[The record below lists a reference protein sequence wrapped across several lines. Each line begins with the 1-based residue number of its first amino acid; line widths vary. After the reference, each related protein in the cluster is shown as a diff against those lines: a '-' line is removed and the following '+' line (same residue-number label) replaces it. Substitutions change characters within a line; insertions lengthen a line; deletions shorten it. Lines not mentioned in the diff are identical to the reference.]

1 MVSFDSTAYKAQL
14 NVWGKDK
21 DLVKNLKS
29 IAEKL
34 QRDPSSTAYANAD
47 LVSLYAV
54 DPLWTASDLA
64 SHRSELAKVL
74 RPIKKP
80 IVKQG
85 LEPVLEALGTS
96 HFDNPSF
103 WLNLD
108 TLRQQEAAQAR
119 ANFVKFLLADPLL
132 AYKAI
137 SQKDLHES
145 FKAQGVPSSEY
156 QSYEKELKN
165 NGVTI
170 FDRKLA
176 DDAESF
182 IVPGGVAS
190 SWKDARNR
198 GAFTSIFDVLLL
210 HISRNER
217 QQLSF
222 YSNLA
227 YGTTAITTD
236 TVQKADQRATT
247 ASDSNEVQIA
257 HKILAALKN
266 EVKSNSELQLI
277 VFKIFEE
284 YVQKK
289 LQRNEL
295 GAAVANDLVDLGIN
309 PVDANILLSLL
320 ATTGSGQRINGLNR
334 TEEHLQRGELGS
346 AQQTFSSVDRNTVEP
361 EAYARIEK
369 LLNTQLEKKKQL
381 LETYKTALG
390 TKKLEAARQAI
401 TEAQRLDTEDES
413 LRGKLEAIPP
423 EPAGNLSVSISANS
437 AILNWAKSASSD
449 VSYTV
454 VRRTGGASS
463 SPADGEI
470 IAKNIDALTAE
481 DKNPVIATTVFYT
494 VFAERTG
501 QFSDATSTKAE
512 VYPQPANFTVQATS
526 ATSIHASWT
535 VVRETSST
543 TVEVFDSRGNSIHQ
557 ATTSDSKLLLDSL
570 ITGEKYTVSLVA
582 NYVSPSGTVVS
593 AAVQASSVPREKANP
608 VTGVDH
614 TTNNSEIQLEWS
626 SLPPGF
632 STEVWIL
639 PLHDNGMDFGDIVTA
654 DQLTAAGGCRA
665 SLISQSDR
673 GGTTYYTIKAHKG
686 ILRIYP
692 LVLVES
698 GYLVGDYVSSG
709 VIEPAK
715 NVTVEYFND
724 TIKLAWEWTGDT
736 RQMEL
741 AWLDSQGYS
750 QRELVT
756 LASYRRNGG
765 AVIQGR
771 NISNLTIAATTK
783 VDGET
788 IVSAPASIPLKQDN
802 KIEIS
807 YEQKIKSSGLFSKPS
822 TTITAR
828 SLKGYQ
834 GNVPVHLC
842 LSLNPYFP
850 LDANGCLVLDRF
862 DLDFSTSDVATYSF
876 DIPKTA
882 IPKGTKQF
890 WLVLFPQEPA
900 SVKINQPHTS
910 QLKG

>member
-21 DLVKNLKS
+21 DLVKKLKS

-34 QRDPSSTAYANAD
+34 QRNPSSTAYASAN
-47 LVSLYAV
+47 LMSLYAV
-54 DPLWTASDLA
+54 DPSWSASDLA
-64 SHRSELAKVL
+64 SHRLELAKVL

-80 IVKQG
+80 IVKQS
-85 LEPVLEALGTS
+85 LEPVLEALGKT

-108 TLRQQEAAQAR
+108 SLRQQEVAQTR
-119 ANFVKFLLADPLL
+119 KDFVKFLLADPSM
-132 AYKAI
+132 AYSAI
-137 SQKDLHES
+137 SRKELYES
-145 FKAQGVPSSEY
+145 FKAQGVPGAEF
-156 QSYEKELKN
+156 QSYEKELQN
-165 NGVTI
+165 NGVNI
-170 FDRKLA
+170 FERKLA

-182 IVPGGVAS
+182 SIPGGVAS

-198 GAFTSIFDVLLL
+198 GVFNSIFDVLLL
-210 HISRNER
+210 HVAQNER
-217 QQLSF
+217 RQLSF

-236 TVQKADQRATT
+236 TIQKADQRATT

-266 EVKSNSELQLI
+266 EVKSNSELRLV

-309 PVDANILLSLL
+309 QADANILLSLL

-334 TEEHLQRGELGS
+334 TVEHLQKGELGS
-346 AQQTFSSVDRNTVEP
+346 AQQTFSSVDPNTAEP
-361 EAYARIEK
+361 DEYARIEK
-369 LLNTQLEKKKQL
+369 ILDTQIEKKKQL
-381 LETYKTALG
+381 LEAYKTALG
-390 TKKLEAARQAI
+390 AKKLEEARQAI
-401 TEAQRLDTEDES
+401 AGAQRLDTEDDS
-413 LRGKLEAIPP
+413 LRGKVEAIPP
-423 EPAGNLSVSISANS
+423 EPAGNLTVSISANS
-437 AILNWAKSASSD
+437 AVLNWAKSASSD
-449 VSYTV
+449 ISYTV
-454 VRRTGGASS
+454 VRKTGGASS
-463 SPADGEI
+463 SPVDGEV
-470 IAKNIDALTAE
+470 IAKNIGALTAE
-481 DKNPVIATTVFYT
+481 DKNPTIATTVFYT

-501 QFSDATSTKAE
+501 QFSEAASTKAE
-512 VYPQPANFTVQATS
+512 AYPQPANFTVQATS
-526 ATSIHASWT
+526 STSIHAVWT
-535 VVRETSST
+535 VAVEASST

-557 ATTSDSKLLLDSL
+557 VTTSDSKLLLDSL
-570 ITGEKYTVSLVA
+570 ITGEKYTVTLVA
-582 NYVSPSGTVVS
+582 NYVSSSGTVAS
-593 AAVQASSVPREKANP
+593 AAIQASSVPREKSDP
-608 VTGVDH
+608 VTGVDY
-614 TTNNSEIQLEWS
+614 TINNSEIQLEWS
-626 SLPPGF
+626 SLPPGY
-632 STEVWIL
+632 STEAWIL

-654 DQLTAAGGCRA
+654 EQLTAAGGRRA
-665 SLISQSDR
+665 ALISQRESN
-673 GGTTYYTIKAHKG
+673 GKTYYTMKAHRG
-686 ILRIYP
+686 ILRVYP

-715 NVTVEYFND
+715 NVTVEYFNNI
-724 TIKLAWEWTGDT
+724 IKLAWEWTGDT

-765 AVIQGR
+765 AIIQGR

-788 IVSAPASIPLKQDN
+788 IISAPASIPLKQDN

-807 YEQKIKSSGLFSKPS
+807 YEQKIKSGGLFSKPS
-822 TTITAR
+822 TSITAR
-828 SLKGYQ
+828 SFNGYQ
-834 GNVPVHLC
+834 GSVPVSLC
-842 LSLNPYFP
+842 LSLNPYVP
-850 LDANGCLVLDRF
+850 LDANSCLALDRF
-862 DLDFSTSDVATYSF
+862 ALDFSASDVATYSF
-876 DIPKTA
+876 EIPKTA

-890 WLVLFPQEPA
+890 WLVLFPQDPE
-900 SVKINQPHTS
+900 SVKIDQPHTS
-910 QLKG
+910 QLRG